1 MKKVLV
7 ISLLVI
13 VLLLT
18 SCTRVADTPASTEP
32 EAIAEAFLQASS
44 RNDID
49 TGLSLLSDDVI
60 FCQEPPGISV
70 EGKTEVEAGLRKDTA
85 WHHQHSLTSPFSVDG
100 DKVSCSAKI
109 SGDDFRIIGME
120 HINVSYEFLIRDGK
134 IHSILIKP
142 NSEDWAKVVEL
153 TNGRIGVKIEFVEQG
168 IKVKEFAQDSPAKG
182 AGIELG
188 DVITAV
194 DGVSFSEMREGEIIL
209 RIQGPVGSKVL
220 LTIIREGVPTP
231 IDIEVT
237 RVDLSQLR
245 Y

>member
-7 ISLLVI
+7 ILLVM
-13 VLLLT
+13 VLLPT
-18 SCTRVADTPASTEP
+18 SCTQVADTPTATEP

-44 RNDID
+44 NNDIEV
-49 TGLSLLSDDVI
+49 GLSLLADNVV
-60 FCQEPPGISV
+60 FKQEPPGIKI
-70 EGKTEVEAGLRKDTA
+70 EGKAELEPLLREDMA
-85 WHHQHSLTSPFSVDG
+85 WNHRHYITSPFMVEG
-100 DKVSCSAKI
+100 EKVTCSAKI
-109 SGDDFRIIGME
+109 TGDNLEIMGIGYV
-120 HINVSYEFLIRDGK
+120 NVSYEFLIRDGK

-153 TNGRIGVKIEFVEQG
+153 TSGGIGIKLAFVEQG
-168 IKVKEFAQDSPAKG
+168 IKVEKFAGNSPAEE
-182 AGIELG
+182 AGVRVG

-194 DGVSFSEMREGEIIL
+194 DGISYSEMQEGEIIL
-209 RIQGPVGSKVL
+209 RIKGPVGSKVRL
-220 LTIIREGVPTP
+220 AIIREGMTDP

>member
-7 ISLLVI
+7 SLLVMA
-13 VLLLT
+13 LLLV
-18 SCTRVADTPASTEP
+18 SCTRVADTPPPSEP
-32 EAIAEAFLQASS
+32 EVIAEAFLQASS
-44 RNDID
+44 NGDID
-49 TGLSLLSDDVI
+49 TCLGLLSDDVL
-60 FCQEPPGISV
+60 FRQEPPGIKI
-70 EGKTEVEAGLRKDTA
+70 EGKAEFEAILRDNMA
-85 WHHQHSLTSPFSVDG
+85 WYHQHSLTSPLSING
-100 DKVSCSAKI
+100 DKVTCSAKV

-194 DGVSFSEMREGEIIL
+194 DGVSFSEMREGEIII

-220 LTIIREGVPTP
+220 LAIIREGVPTL